1 LATVASNAATGPP
14 SRARRWL
21 SGFRDRET
29 WTAYL
34 FILPW
39 VIGFLVLTAGPM
51 FASLYYSFT
60 DYGFDQIAGY
70 QDTSRVGFD
79 NYRELL
85 NDEKVV
91 NSLMNTFVYT
101 VMSVP
106 AKMVVAL
113 GLAMILARIAFA
125 AGFFRTV
132 FYLPDITPPVAIGIM
147 ILVLF
152 NGSFGVVNA
161 VLNPIL
167 GVFGKEAPF
176 WTTDPSWIK
185 PSLAIMSIWTV
196 GGTMVIYL
204 AALKAVPQHLYEA
217 AAIDGASPW
226 RRFVNITL
234 PMISPALFFT
244 FIVLTIHGLQTFT
257 EVYTAYFGQQGGAG
271 AESPDAALMNVV
283 YLFRQAFEFFNMGF
297 ASAMAWLL
305 FAIIMVVTAVQFIVS
320 RRFVFYQGEKR
331 E

>member
-1 LATVASNAATGPP
+1 MASVASSTGATGP

-21 SGFRDRET
+21 SGFRERET

-39 VIGFLVLTAGPM
+39 VIGFLALTAGPM
-51 FASLYYSFT
+51 FASLYISFT
-60 DYGFDQIAGY
+60 DYGVQQIAGFEP
-70 QDTSRVGFD
+70 TSRVGLD
-79 NYRELL
+79 NYRMLF
-85 NDEKVV
+85 DDPRVAT
-91 NSLMNTFVYT
+91 SLKNTFIYT
-101 VMSVP
+101 VMTVP
-106 AKMVVAL
+106 AKMAVAL
-113 GLAMILARIAFA
+113 GLAMILARLAFA

-152 NGSFGVVNA
+152 NGSTGVVNRG
-161 VLNPIL
+161 LELIGIP
-167 GVFGKEAPF
+167 GPF
-176 WTTDPSWIK
+176 WTTDPDWIK

-217 AAIDGASPW
+217 AAMDGAGPW
-226 RRFVNITL
+226 RRFLNITL

-244 FIVLTIHGLQTFT
+244 FIVLTIAGLQTFT
-257 EVYTAYFGQQGGAG
+257 EVYTAYFGAGSTG
-271 AESPDAALMNVV
+271 AEAPDAALMNVV

-305 FAIIMVVTAVQFIVS
+305 FAIIMFVTAIQFLVS
-320 RRFVFYQGEKR
+320 RRWVFYQGDSR
-331 E
+331 

>member
-1 LATVASNAATGPP
+1 MASVASSTGATGP

-21 SGFRDRET
+21 SGFRERET

-39 VIGFLVLTAGPM
+39 VIGFLALTAGPM
-51 FASLYYSFT
+51 FASLYISFT
-60 DYGFDQIAGY
+60 DYGVQQIAGFEP
-70 QDTSRVGFD
+70 TSRVGLD
-79 NYRELL
+79 NYRMLF
-85 NDEKVV
+85 DDPRVAT
-91 NSLMNTFVYT
+91 SLKNTFIYT
-101 VMSVP
+101 VMTVP
-106 AKMVVAL
+106 AKMAVAL
-113 GLAMILARIAFA
+113 GLAMILARLAFA

-152 NGSFGVVNA
+152 NGSTGIVNRG
-161 VLNPIL
+161 LELIGIP
-167 GVFGKEAPF
+167 GPF
-176 WTTDPSWIK
+176 WTTDPDWIK

-217 AAIDGASPW
+217 AAMDGAGPW

-244 FIVLTIHGLQTFT
+244 FIVLTIAGLQTFT
-257 EVYTAYFGQQGGAG
+257 EVYTAYFGAGSTG
-271 AESPDAALMNVV
+271 AEAPDAALMNVV

-305 FAIIMVVTAVQFIVS
+305 FAIIMFVTAIQFLVS
-320 RRFVFYQGEKR
+320 RRWVFYQGDSR
-331 E
+331 

>member
-1 LATVASNAATGPP
+1 LASVASSTGATGP

-21 SGFRDRET
+21 SGFRERET

-39 VIGFLVLTAGPM
+39 VIGFLALTAGPM
-51 FASLYYSFT
+51 FASLYISFT
-60 DYGFDQIAGY
+60 DYGVQQIAGFEP
-70 QDTSRVGFD
+70 TSRVGLD
-79 NYRELL
+79 NYRMLF
-85 NDEKVV
+85 DDPRVAT
-91 NSLMNTFVYT
+91 SLKNTFIYT
-101 VMSVP
+101 VMTVP
-106 AKMVVAL
+106 AKMAVAL
-113 GLAMILARIAFA
+113 GLAMILARLAFA

-152 NGSFGVVNA
+152 NGSTGVVNRG
-161 VLNPIL
+161 LELIGIP
-167 GVFGKEAPF
+167 GPF
-176 WTTDPSWIK
+176 WTTDPDWIK

-217 AAIDGASPW
+217 AAMDGAGPW
-226 RRFVNITL
+226 RRFLNITL

-244 FIVLTIHGLQTFT
+244 FIVLTIAGLQTFT
-257 EVYTAYFGQQGGAG
+257 EVYTAYFGAGSTG
-271 AESPDAALMNVV
+271 AEAPDAALMNVV

-305 FAIIMVVTAVQFIVS
+305 FAIIMFVTAIQFLVS
-320 RRFVFYQGEKR
+320 RRWVFYQGDSR
-331 E
+331 

>member
-1 LATVASNAATGPP
+1 MASVASNAETGPP
-14 SRARRWL
+14 SRARLWL
-21 SGFRDRET
+21 SGFREKET

-39 VIGFLVLTAGPM
+39 VIGFLALTAGPM
-51 FASLYYSFT
+51 VASLYFSFT
-60 DYGFDQIAGY
+60 DYGVEQIAGFEP
-70 QDTSRVGFD
+70 TSRVGLD
-79 NYRELL
+79 NYRQLL
-85 NDEKVV
+85 DDPRIAT
-91 NSLMNTFVYT
+91 SLQNTFVYT
-101 VMSVP
+101 VMTVP
-106 AKMVVAL
+106 AKMAVAL
-113 GLAMILARIAFA
+113 GLALILARLAYG

-152 NGSFGVVNA
+152 NGSTGVVNRA
-161 VLNPIL
+161 LELIGIP
-167 GVFGKEAPF
+167 GPF

-204 AALKAVPQHLYEA
+204 AALKAVPAHLYEA
-217 AAIDGASPW
+217 AAIDGAGPW
-226 RRFVNITL
+226 RRFFNITL

-244 FIVLTIHGLQTFT
+244 FIVLTIAGLQTFT
-257 EVYTAYFGQQGGAG
+257 EVYTAFFGAGSAG

-305 FAIIMVVTAVQFIVS
+305 FALIMVVTAVQFVVS

-331 E
+331 

>member
-1 LATVASNAATGPP
+1 MASVAGNAETGPP
-14 SRARRWL
+14 SRARLWL
-21 SGFRDRET
+21 QSFRERET

-39 VIGFLVLTAGPM
+39 VIGFLALTAGPM
-51 FASLYYSFT
+51 VASLYFSFT
-60 DYGFDQIAGY
+60 DYGVQQIAGFEP
-70 QDTSRVGFD
+70 TSRVGFD
-79 NYRELL
+79 NYRALL
-85 NDEKVV
+85 DDPRVAT
-91 NSLMNTFVYT
+91 SLKNTFIYT
-101 VMSVP
+101 VMTVP

-113 GLAMILARIAFA
+113 GLAMILARLAFA

-152 NGSFGVVNA
+152 NGSTGIVNRA
-161 VLNPIL
+161 LELIGIP
-167 GVFGKEAPF
+167 GPF
-176 WTTDPSWIK
+176 WTTDPNWIK
-185 PSLAIMSIWTV
+185 PSLAIMSVWTV

-204 AALKAVPQHLYEA
+204 AALKAVPTHLYEA
-217 AAIDGASPW
+217 AAIDGAGPW
-226 RRFVNITL
+226 RRFFQITL

-244 FIVLTIHGLQTFT
+244 FIVLTIAGLQTFT
-257 EVYTAYFGQQGGAG
+257 EVYTAFFGAGSTG

-305 FAIIMVVTAVQFIVS
+305 FAIIMVVTAVQFVVS
-320 RRFVFYQGEKR
+320 RRFVFYQGEKK
-331 E
+331 

>member
-1 LATVASNAATGPP
+1 M
-14 SRARRWL
+14 SR
-21 SGFRDRET
+21 FREPET

-39 VIGFLVLTAGPM
+39 VIGFLALTAGPM
-51 FASLYYSFT
+51 FASLYFSFT
-60 DYGFDQIAGY
+60 DYGVQQIAGIEP
-70 QDTSRVGFD
+70 TSRVGLD

-85 NDEKVV
+85 NDPKIAT
-91 NSLMNTFVYT
+91 SLKNTLIYT
-101 VMSVP
+101 VMTVP
-106 AKMVVAL
+106 AKMCVAL
-113 GLAMILARIAFA
+113 GLALILARIAFA

-152 NGSFGVVNA
+152 NGSTGIVNRG
-161 VLNPIL
+161 LELIGIP
-167 GVFGKEAPF
+167 GPF
-176 WTTDPSWIK
+176 WTTDPDWIK

-204 AALKAVPQHLYEA
+204 AALKGVPRHLYEA
-217 AAIDGASPW
+217 AAIDGAGPW
-226 RRFVNITL
+226 RQFFNITL

-244 FIVLTIHGLQTFT
+244 FIVLTIAGLQTFT
-257 EVYTAYFGQQGGAG
+257 EVYTAYFGQGSTG
-271 AESPDAALMNVV
+271 AEAPDAALMNVV

-305 FAIIMVVTAVQFIVS
+305 FAIIMFVTLIQFIVS
-320 RRFVFYQGEKR
+320 RRWVYYEGGEKR
-331 E
+331 

>member
-1 LATVASNAATGPP
+1 MASVASTAESGPP
-14 SRARRWL
+14 RRARLWL
-21 SGFRDRET
+21 SGFKERET

-39 VIGFLVLTAGPM
+39 VIGFLALTAGPM
-51 FASLYYSFT
+51 FASLYFSFT
-60 DYGFDQIAGY
+60 DYGVQQIAGFEPT
-70 QDTSRVGFD
+70 QRIGLD
-79 NYRELL
+79 NYRQLL
-85 NDEKVV
+85 DDPRIAT
-91 NSLMNTFVYT
+91 SLKNTLVYT
-101 VMSVP
+101 VMTVP
-106 AKMVVAL
+106 AKMLVAL
-113 GLAMILARIAFA
+113 GLAMILARLVFA

-152 NGSFGVVNA
+152 NGSTGIVNRA
-161 VLNPIL
+161 LELIGIP
-167 GVFGKEAPF
+167 GPF
-176 WTTDPSWIK
+176 WTTDPDWIK
-185 PSLAIMSIWTV
+185 PSLAIMSVWTV

-217 AAIDGASPW
+217 AAIDGAGPW
-226 RRFVNITL
+226 RRFFNITL

-244 FIVLTIHGLQTFT
+244 FIVLTIAGLQTFT
-257 EVYTAYFGQQGGAG
+257 EVYTAYFGQGSTG

-305 FAIIMVVTAVQFIVS
+305 FALIMVVTAVQFVVS
-320 RRFVFYQGEKR
+320 RRFVFYQGDKR
-331 E
+331 

>member
-1 LATVASNAATGPP
+1 MASVASNAETGPP
-14 SRARRWL
+14 SRARLWL
-21 SGFRDRET
+21 SGFREKET

-39 VIGFLVLTAGPM
+39 VIGFLALTAGPM
-51 FASLYYSFT
+51 VASLYFSFT
-60 DYGFDQIAGY
+60 DYGVEQIAGFEP
-70 QDTSRVGFD
+70 TSRVGLD
-79 NYRELL
+79 NYRQLL
-85 NDEKVV
+85 DDPRIAT
-91 NSLMNTFVYT
+91 SLKNTFVYT
-101 VMSVP
+101 VMTVP
-106 AKMVVAL
+106 AKMAVAL
-113 GLAMILARIAFA
+113 GLALILARLAYG

-152 NGSFGVVNA
+152 NGSTGVVNRA
-161 VLNPIL
+161 L
-167 GVFGKEAPF
+167 GLVGIPGPF

-204 AALKAVPQHLYEA
+204 AALKAVPAHLYEA
-217 AAIDGASPW
+217 AAIDGAGPW
-226 RRFVNITL
+226 RRFFNITL

-244 FIVLTIHGLQTFT
+244 FIVLTIAGLQTFT
-257 EVYTAYFGQQGGAG
+257 EVYTAFFGAGSAG

-305 FAIIMVVTAVQFIVS
+305 FALIMVVTAVQFVVS

-331 E
+331 